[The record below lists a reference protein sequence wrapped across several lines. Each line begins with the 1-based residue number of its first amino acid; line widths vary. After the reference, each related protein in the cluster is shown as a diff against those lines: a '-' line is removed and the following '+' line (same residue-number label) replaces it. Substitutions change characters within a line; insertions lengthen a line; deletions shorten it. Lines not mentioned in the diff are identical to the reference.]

1 LRLQSLP
8 RCRAAPGERAWGA
21 AGLGWCSPQSS
32 VPRQTVGHHA
42 RAAMYEMG
50 LTAACEG
57 CRGEVPRLCL
67 DIPPTGACFV
77 PFSYTHRPGR
87 SGSHGPA
94 GSWVDLPIPQKSF
107 VWVLLKI
114 GSRARKSAF
123 AHHEPTREAG
133 ARQNDALVLGTTQH
147 TNAVV
152 VPRPAAALPAP
163 FSYTHRPGRSG
174 RHGPAGSWVD
184 FPIPQKSF
192 VWVLLKIGSRAPT
205 RGSGTGG
212 PPGPGPAPACPRQPC
227 GVALGGGRAP
237 PRCLPY
243 TPTGLP
249 YTAPPTLH
257 PARTQAP
264 ASQAAYPAPGRPTLH
279 PASYSQPSLGGMGQT
294 KATALGFASTLAFDP
309 STVKTSICENQG
321 MKYLL
326 SCYYIENTPLDYSML
341 SLIIPSVLTK
351 RTLPHPVKI
360 YDISMVY
367 RPPQIYQALQDLK
380 EKEKTKN
387 YEKPLRK
394 KSSPLNTLSATLPLT
409 PPPTLY
415 QGQDPPK
422 PARALLDVTPGKAQR
437 VPRPG
442 RPKGEKLAPRH
453 TYPTPRIAYP
463 TPRLPPS
470 QPTSQPTSPGNYRP
484 SQPTLHLVLPPEH
497 PIPRPPTLYPAHA
510 TAASQPPHPTPRHTT
525 HTQVAYPIPARP
537 THTTQPQVAGLPC
550 TPRPAYPTPPT
561 PPPTTHTQV
570 TYPIPPPT
578 TRPPRWP
585 TLRRCRTLPR
595 RLPCTQTPAPN
606 RPTLHRLPPHN
617 LPPNRPTLHRPP
629 PRNRLPPGPPT
640 LYHAAR
646 HTTPGGLPYLHHPR
660 TQTPAP
666 RPPTLHQTRGGTS
679 GLPPHRQHSA
689 PPKQP
694 TLYRSP
700 QARDKASARLPAS
713 LPYTHMVADTV
724 VRPT

>member
-326 SCYYIENTPLDYSML
+326 PCYYIENTPLDYSML

-463 TPRLPPS
+463 TPRLPP
-470 QPTSQPTSPGNYRP
+470 SQPTSPGNYRP